1 MSHSIKTPSIAR
13 GAVLAL
19 AVLAVL
25 STALIPTA
33 GAVSK
38 PDAGSDVSPLSAACG
53 RNGPNYQNQ
62 RYNDA
67 PSGGPANIRNGSS
80 TSCPA
85 VGVLMPTDD
94 AVYYCYTSGSG
105 GTWTFLRDLRTGVV
119 GWVLDSLLDGYGS
132 NRRCP
137 F

>member
-1 MSHSIKTPSIAR
+1 MSHSIPTPSIAR

-25 STALIPTA
+25 SIALIPAA
-33 GAVSK
+33 GAAPKS
-38 PDAGSDVSPLSAACG
+38 DAGSSVSALSAACG

-62 RYNDA
+62 RFNDA
-67 PSGGPANIRNGSS
+67 PRSGPANIRNGSS

-94 AVYYCYTSGSG
+94 AVYYCYTVGSG

-119 GWVLDSLLDGYGS
+119 GWVLDSLLDANGS
-132 NRRCP
+132 SRYCG